1 VADNLAQERSRTRCL
16 ATTYLGATRSG
27 QSYVVTVSAEYP
39 SEPVDANRAV
49 TVILAAMK
57 GRSRWLQT
65 AETRTDTGNPW

>member
-1 VADNLAQERSRTRCL
+1 
-16 ATTYLGATRSG
+16 LGATRSG

-57 GRSRWLQT
+57 GAFTLAADR
-65 AETRTDTGNPW
+65 